1 MPGVE
6 ALLPRFQAAH
16 TQVLGVSI
24 DSVHC
29 HANWARDLGGVSFPL
44 LADFQ
49 PKGSVADC
57 YGAYL
62 AKPGITDRATVII
75 DSGGTVRHASSV
87 GPAGERDVAELVALC
102 EKIDGDGSTSTV
114 DTPAPQ
120 GLGTD
125 AVLFMKHP
133 CGFSRRVQVAVD
145 WLSSCY
151 RGEEA
156 ISIIEDA
163 LASWARELPASKRAL
178 LLAAGSPETR
188 SGVSRAASAILSG
201 STPGSGSPTTEP
213 SSHPFPQRLVLP
225 VIADQARVR
234 CPVIADQSF
243 FLGVSMG
250 FRVDSAMILLFLL
263 LQRLVCCP
271 LSFSPL

>member
-49 PKGSVADC
+49 PKGAVADS

-62 AKPGITDRATVII
+62 AGAGIADRATVII

-87 GPAGERDVAELVALC
+87 GPAGERDIAELAALC
-102 EKIDGDGSTSTV
+102 EGVDADGATSTV
-114 DTPAPQ
+114 ALVVPQ

-125 AVLFMKHP
+125 PVLYTKNA
-133 CGFSRRVQVAVD
+133 CGFSRRVRVAVD
-145 WLSSCY
+145 NLHASDLKIRNASDD
-151 RGEEA
+151 
-156 ISIIEDA
+156 SDA
-163 LASWARELPASKRAL
+163 LGALRELSGAETAPCLSIDGKPIGEADVIVRT
-178 LLAAGSPETR
+178 LAE
-188 SGVSRAASAILSG
+188 
-201 STPGSGSPTTEP
+201 
-213 SSHPFPQRLVLP
+213 RLAP
-225 VIADQARVR
+225 IR
-234 CPVIADQSF
+234 
-243 FLGVSMG
+243 
-250 FRVDSAMILLFLL
+250 
-263 LQRLVCCP
+263 
-271 LSFSPL
+271 